1 MSEVGSEVLR
11 FRVEPTE
18 KDWHAA
24 NWLIL
29 RYRWRLSRSLPAA
42 LALCLLAGSFS
53 LARRV
58 FYRGWDSEAAL
69 SAFQRGA
76 ALGALVFAG
85 MVVVMVIFLPRGIR
99 RRYEEARKLSTGA
112 DVEIDAEGVHFDFGY
127 STVALAWSQL
137 RCWYENAQMLVM
149 EIATRQ
155 NLLVPK
161 SNLDPQVIDS
171 LRAHLVAAQ
180 VKRGLT

>member
-1 MSEVGSEVLR
+1 MSEGNSGVLR

-18 KDWHAA
+18 KDWVAA

-29 RYRWRLSRSLPAA
+29 RYRWRLSTSVPAA
-42 LALCLLAGSFS
+42 LALCLFAG
-53 LARRV
+53 LVAVARRA

-69 SAFQRGA
+69 STFLRGA
-76 ALGALVFAG
+76 ATGAVVFA
-85 MVVVMVIFLPRGIR
+85 VMLLVTLVFLPRGVR
-99 RRYEEARKLSTGA
+99 QRYQEARKLSTGA
-112 DVEIDAEGVHFDFGY
+112 DVEIDADGVRFDFGY

-161 SNLDPQVIDS
+161 TNLDPKVIDAV
-171 LRAHLVAAQ
+171 RARLIAAQ
-180 VKRGLT
+180 VERGLT

>member
-1 MSEVGSEVLR
+1 VSEAAEPLS

-18 KDWHAA
+18 KDWIAA

-29 RYRWRLSRSLPAA
+29 KYRWRLSESMPATLAISLI
-42 LALCLLAGSFS
+42 AGVVS

-58 FYRGWDSEAAL
+58 YHQGWDSEAAL
-69 SAFQRGA
+69 PVFLRGA
-76 ALGALVFAG
+76 ALGALVVG
-85 MVVVMVIFLPRGIR
+85 VMVAVMLAFLPRGIR
-99 RRYEEARKLSTGA
+99 WRYEEARKLSTGA
-112 DVEIDAEGVHFDFGY
+112 DVETDAEGVRFDFGY
-127 STVALAWSQL
+127 STVALAWNQL

-161 SNLDPQVIDS
+161 SNLDPKVIDA

-180 VKRGLT
+180 VKCGLP